1 MAEHLRSQEDT
12 LASMCPRNPVQAQM
26 TALEEVARL
35 GSRPA
40 PVWARVGSSAYPQVR
55 LKLSKLAV
63 MFPFAFVAKT
73 VVS

>member
-1 MAEHLRSQEDT
+1 
-12 LASMCPRNPVQAQM
+12 M
-26 TALEEVARL
+26 TALEEVARS